1 MVRFRYGKSI
11 TIVIDLHF
19 SRLALDFDTA
29 NSEHRTLVSG
39 NHRNKEEKTK
49 MWLMLILLVLLM
61 LILILILMLMLSV
74 GRC

>member
-1 MVRFRYGKSI
+1 VVRFRYGKSI

-19 SRLALDFDTA
+19 SLALDFDTA

-61 LILILILMLMLSV
+61 LILMLMLMLSV